1 MTTEEILKTIDD
13 NYEINPIEDSIRNKV
28 VIITGGTTGIGRGC
42 VHGFMRMGANV
53 VFCGRNVERGEMVQA
68 EMTARYKTRCIFRI
82 VDVSKD
88 DEVKGLI
95 EFTAKEFGRID
106 TLVNNAGYFPL
117 QRPSDVITEQE
128 FRDVLNNNLVAYF
141 VAIKYALPYLRAVK
155 GSVINIGS
163 VLGLTGDE
171 GSAAY
176 SATKGAIETMTRSL
190 AADEG
195 CHGVRIN
202 EVKPGHIN
210 TDMFRNTT
218 SMQEDKLGFIK
229 YSDSL
234 QWLERGGTSAEIAST
249 VIFLASDWAS
259 FITGTDILV
268 TGGFEIGEGPKRRN
282 PYLADWKDIM
292 KIAEH

>member
-1 MTTEEILKTIDD
+1 
-13 NYEINPIEDSIRNKV
+13 
-28 VIITGGTTGIGRGC
+28 
-42 VHGFMRMGANV
+42 
-53 VFCGRNVERGEMVQA
+53 
-68 EMTARYKTRCIFRI
+68 
-82 VDVSKD
+82 
-88 DEVKGLI
+88 
-95 EFTAKEFGRID
+95 
-106 TLVNNAGYFPL
+106 
-117 QRPSDVITEQE
+117 
-128 FRDVLNNNLVAYF
+128 
-141 VAIKYALPYLRAVK
+141 
-155 GSVINIGS
+155 
-163 VLGLTGDE
+163 
-171 GSAAY
+171 
-176 SATKGAIETMTRSL
+176 MTRSL

-195 CHGVRIN
+195 CNGVRIN